1 MDSTSERFGCRTQEN
16 VVSLQ
21 MEALFIAFPSP
32 PHPLDIRSSYGL
44 YQPEVEPSL
53 NLHRKIHLRRLRQK
67 ENVPSY
73 RYH

>member
-1 MDSTSERFGCRTQEN
+1 MG
-16 VVSLQ
+16 
-21 MEALFIAFPSP
+21 ALFIAFPSH
-32 PHPLDIRSSYGL
+32 PHLLDVRSSYDL

-67 ENVPSY
+67 AKVTSY